1 MVRHALPGF
10 GNNWL
15 VLLKTTALVS
25 VIGLDDMVRK
35 AALAANTTQLPFT
48 FYTVVALIFLLFTA
62 FSTSALK
69 WAERRYAIQT
79 R

>member
-1 MVRHALPGF
+1 
-10 GNNWL
+10 
-15 VLLKTTALVS
+15 
-25 VIGLDDMVRK
+25 
-35 AALAANTTQLPFT
+35 
-48 FYTVVALIFLLFTA
+48 VALIFLLFTA